1 MRPGGL
7 DGVAGNFGGDD
18 LLIFYQTIAANTD
31 GEGFSVYPNP
41 AKDELVIRSNG
52 LLTGPAQVKITN
64 SLGQTLWQEQITEA
78 GAVFTWTIRLDAV
91 PSVKPGL
98 YFVTILHNGEVHSRQ
113 VVVQ

>member
-1 MRPGGL
+1 MRPRL
-7 DGVAGNFGGDD
+7 PKSDPSN
-18 LLIFYQTIAANTD
+18 
-31 GEGFSVYPNP
+31 
-41 AKDELVIRSNG
+41 RSNG

-78 GAVFTWTIRLDAV
+78 GAVFTRTIRLDAV